1 MLVKDCMTTDTVTC
15 HQDEPLSSIAH
26 KMFCGDFGAVPVL
39 DDFNRPVAMI
49 TDRDICMTVMFK
61 NNQPDS
67 LYARDVINHSL
78 VSCSPTWEVKQALKL
93 MQKEQVRRLPVV
105 DDEGKIVGL
114 LSLSDIATSAPFG
127 RKKGELKQMDFID
140 TFKSIAEPHTQKSQ
154 PSVAEA
160 EPA

>member
-39 DDFNRPVAMI
+39 DDYDRPVAMI

-61 NNQPDS
+61 NNRPDS
-67 LYARDVINHSL
+67 LCARDVINHTL
-78 VSCSPTWEVKQALKL
+78 ISCSPTWEVRQALKL

-105 DDEGKIVGL
+105 DDEGKIIGL
-114 LSLSDIATSAPFG
+114 LSLSDIATSATFG
-127 RKKGELKQMDFID
+127 RKKSELKQMEFID
-140 TFKSIAEPHTQKSQ
+140 TFKSIAEPHMRKSPQ
-154 PSVAEA
+154 LTAEA